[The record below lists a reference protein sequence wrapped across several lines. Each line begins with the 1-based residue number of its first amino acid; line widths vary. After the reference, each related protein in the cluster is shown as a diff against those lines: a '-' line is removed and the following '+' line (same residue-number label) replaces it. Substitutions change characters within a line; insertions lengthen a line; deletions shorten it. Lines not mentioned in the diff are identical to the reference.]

1 MAVRSVTIALFVT
14 ASRMLRSGVSVKRI
28 GVRTA
33 IVAATLGALAL
44 PSAAI
49 AQNAATPP
57 LAKGSCSMAAG
68 SGWSTN
74 PTPLKPW
81 AANRRRRHDVRCLYR
96 HQPAPARF
104 LASPRHVPSG
114 GCSRST
120 DVACISDRSG
130 LLVGGY
136 QVRGQSRF
144 TGFTDQHGVFRSLRG
159 PSATLGTLPQCGND
173 GGRVAGFYI
182 TQIGHMSVT
191 RGFRFTPGT
200 LSGAASERGQRGPG
214 VLQAPVSP
222 RLGRP

>member
-1 MAVRSVTIALFVT
+1 MAVRSVTIALLVT

-33 IVAATLGALAL
+33 IGAATPGALAL

-49 AQNAATPP
+49 AQNDGT
-57 LAKGSCSMAAG
+57 M
-68 SGWSTN
+68 SGVFTDTSQRQHGFWLRQGTF
-74 PTPLKPW
+74 
-81 AANRRRRHDVRCLYR
+81 HQVDV
-96 HQPAPARF
+96 PGARN
-104 LASPRHVPSG
+104 
-114 GCSRST
+114 T

-144 TGFTDQHGVFRSLRG
+144 TGFTDQHGVFRSLRD

-191 RGFRFTPGT
+191 RGFRFAPGT
-200 LSGAASERGQRGPG
+200 LSGAASESGQRGPG
-214 VLQAPVSP
+214 VLQTPVSP

>member
-1 MAVRSVTIALFVT
+1 MLNGGRLRTVDEPHAAKTLGGTVLNGIADDGT
-14 ASRMLRSGVSVKRI
+14 MSGVFTDTSQRQHGFWLRQGTFHQVD
-28 GVRTA
+28 VP
-33 IVAATLGALAL
+33 GAR
-44 PSAAI
+44 
-49 AQNAATPP
+49 N
-57 LAKGSCSMAAG
+57 
-68 SGWSTN
+68 
-74 PTPLKPW
+74 
-81 AANRRRRHDVRCLYR
+81 
-96 HQPAPARF
+96 
-104 LASPRHVPSG
+104 
-114 GCSRST
+114 T

-144 TGFTDQHGVFRSLRG
+144 TGFTDQHGVFRSLRD